1 MGMSESW
8 IEAGPVGE
16 LGREVMGAAESV
28 GRFAF
33 LVRSTAAW
41 LLRAPIEWRQVL
53 IQMLRI
59 GVESLPVTTMTT
71 FFTGMVLALQTG
83 ASSKHFFNEPLFV
96 GTVVSFAMVMEL
108 APVMTALVVSGRAG
122 AAIAAELGTMK
133 VTEQIDA
140 LYTLGTDPVRY
151 LVIPRVMAFILV
163 LPILTIVADFSGTFG
178 GWVVAYAKLGIPTS
192 VYTADI
198 FDNMEIRHF
207 MHGFLKTFVFAAIVS
222 FISCFKG
229 ITTSGGAEGVGK
241 STTAAVVL
249 SMASVL
255 IVDYFVTAILSALG
269 IT

>member
-1 MGMSESW
+1 MNGYWSKAGFVEDFGREAVAVSES
-8 IEAGPVGE
+8 
-16 LGREVMGAAESV
+16 M
-28 GRFAF
+28 GRFTF
-33 LVRSTAAW
+33 LVRSAVAW
-41 LLRAPIEWRQVL
+41 MLRSPIEWRQVL
-53 IQMLRI
+53 IQMQRI
-59 GVESLPVTTMTT
+59 GVDSLPVTMMTT

-96 GTVVSFAMVMEL
+96 GTVVSFSMVMEL
-108 APVMTALVVSGRAG
+108 GPVMTALVVAGRAG

-151 LVIPRVMAFILV
+151 LVIPRVLAFIMV
-163 LPILTIVADFSGTFG
+163 LPLLTVVSDFSGIFG
-178 GWVVAYAKLGIPTS
+178 GWVVSYIKLGIPTS

-207 MHGFLKTFVFAAIVS
+207 MHGFLKTFVFAVIVS

-229 ITTSGGAEGVGK
+229 ITTTGGAEGVGK

-249 SMASVL
+249 SMAAVL
-255 IVDYFVTAILSALG
+255 VIDYFVTAILSAVG

>member
-1 MGMSESW
+1 MTRDFLGQ
-8 IEAGPVGE
+8 A
-16 LGREVMGAAESV
+16 GREALDTAESM

-33 LVRSTAAW
+33 LVRSTIGW
-41 LLRAPIEWRQVL
+41 LLRAPVEWRQVL
-53 IQMLRI
+53 LQMLRI
-59 GVESLPVTTMTT
+59 GVESLPVTMMTT

-108 APVMTALVVSGRAG
+108 APVMTALVVAGRAG

-140 LYTLGTDPVRY
+140 LYTLGTDPIRY

-163 LPILTIVADFSGTFG
+163 LPLLTVISDFSGIFG
-178 GWVVAYAKLGIPTS
+178 GWVVSNVKLQIPTS
-192 VYTADI
+192 VYLDDI

-207 MHGFLKTFVFAAIVS
+207 MHGFLKTFVFAGIIS

-255 IVDYFVTAILSALG
+255 VMDYFVTAILSAAG

>member
-1 MGMSESW
+1 MNDRGFVN
-8 IEAGPVGE
+8 ALGAE
-16 LGREVMGAAESV
+16 LLAMAETF

-33 LVRSTAAW
+33 LTRSVVAW
-41 LLRAPIEWRQVL
+41 LYRAPIEWRQVL
-53 IQMLRI
+53 IQMSRI

-108 APVMTALVVSGRAG
+108 SPVMTSLVVAGRAG

-151 LVIPRVMAFILV
+151 LIIPRLLAFFFV
-163 LPILTIVADFSGTFG
+163 LPVLVIVSDFSGTFG
-178 GWVVAYAKLGIPTS
+178 GWVVSYVKLQIPTS
-192 VYTADI
+192 VYLDDI
-198 FDNMEIRHF
+198 FNNMEIRHF
-207 MHGFLKTFVFAAIVS
+207 MHGFIKSFVFSVV
-222 FISCFKG
+222 ISLICCFKG
-229 ITTSGGAEGVGK
+229 ITTTGGAEGVGK

-249 SMASVL
+249 SMVSVL
-255 IVDYFVTAILSALG
+255 IMDYFVTAILSALG